1 MRVKLLFA
9 AALML
14 VAVPS
19 AAPWAQMQPGGM
31 TLGNPGPKESAAD
44 VRKKTA
50 ICNKAANQYKLRG
63 DDRKKYL
70 DQCTAVRYSPDFK
83 PPTWPLT

>member
-1 MRVKLLFA
+1 MRLFVLLA
-9 AALML
+9 WML
-14 VAVPS
+14 VLFLPS
-19 AAPWAQMQPGGM
+19 ATSRAQMQPGGP
-31 TLGNPGPKESAAD
+31 TLGSPGPPENPAD

-70 DQCTAVRYSPDFK
+70 SQCMAVRYSPDFK